1 MKTIFM
7 FVVNILL
14 SVICWSMA
22 LTASA
27 RKGTLSWKVVKS
39 THGITI
45 GYKQDFWDYMNDK
58 ITEEEHS
65 KKIDM
70 YLLEI

>member
-1 MKTIFM
+1 
-7 FVVNILL
+7 
-14 SVICWSMA
+14 MA